1 MFVKEMPSNGWSE
14 GKDIKPDVKL
24 QNTLHFRAL
33 GLGANPSPSKPD
45 IDDAPPPPGSSPK
58 TVRRKKAGA
67 AYVLRIIR
75 NNNGKFLSSQ
85 GKILKKRGLNTKK
98 NKRSSRG

>member
-14 GKDIKPDVKL
+14 GKDIKSDVKL
-24 QNTLHFRAL
+24 QNTLHLQAL

-58 TVRRKKAGA
+58 TVRRKKVGA
-67 AYVLRIIR
+67 AYVWRIIR
-75 NNNGKFLSSQ
+75 NNNGKYLSSQ
-85 GKILKKRGLNTKK
+85 AKILKKGGLNTKK
-98 NKRSSRG
+98 NKRSSGG